1 MKAKKAK
8 QEIRDWLLENA
19 TDDEGN
25 LDLSDL
31 DFSNFNGN
39 VLIDNMKVKK
49 SLSQRCQEVG
59 EDLQQDHQ
67 KVGES
72 LRQHNQKVGK
82 YFYNHKLNNDEYW
95 EDCGPYVI
103 RTRKK
108 EITLEELEKM
118 GFKLKEEK

>member
-1 MKAKKAK
+1 MKVKKAK

-49 SLSQRCQEVG
+49 A
-59 EDLQQDHQ
+59 
-67 KVGES
+67 
-72 LRQHNQKVGK
+72 
-82 YFYNHKLNNDEYW
+82 
-95 EDCGPYVI
+95 
-103 RTRKK
+103 
-108 EITLEELEKM
+108 
-118 GFKLKEEK
+118 